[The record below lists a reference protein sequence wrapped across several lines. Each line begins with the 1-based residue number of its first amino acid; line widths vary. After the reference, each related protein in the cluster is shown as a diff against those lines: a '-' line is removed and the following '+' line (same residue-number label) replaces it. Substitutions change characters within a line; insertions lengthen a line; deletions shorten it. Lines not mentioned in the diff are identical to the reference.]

1 MSKIKY
7 FFFLLK
13 EKVGFMFHAK
23 EHKVYLYFVLLK
35 LVGPERVPMIKY
47 LIKFT
52 VRIIG
57 IENLIL
63 A

>member
-1 MSKIKY
+1 
-7 FFFLLK
+7 
-13 EKVGFMFHAK
+13 MFHAK

-52 VRIIG
+52 VRIIS